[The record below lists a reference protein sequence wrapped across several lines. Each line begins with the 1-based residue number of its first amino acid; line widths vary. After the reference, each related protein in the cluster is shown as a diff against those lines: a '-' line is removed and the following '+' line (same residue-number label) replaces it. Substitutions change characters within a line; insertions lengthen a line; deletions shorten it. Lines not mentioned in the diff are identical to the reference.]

1 MSTLVMFIR
10 IKLHALSILKGKGLH
25 KGMNIRRWRLLGPSW
40 SLSVIVIAFHRKGAF
55 SVEKVN
61 ISVWKVELRR
71 KFPMCICCS
80 VTVVS
85 SFLQPHGLQK
95 KKKKKIM
102 PADCQWRGVSLWTGV
117 RHPNRTPTSIHQL
130 PISKIK
136 QTFLSTNLVSL
147 MAFERWAVRPHL
159 QLEFYV
165 AIFSFC

>member
-10 IKLHALSILKGKGLH
+10 IKSHALSILKGKGLH

-95 KKKKKIM
+95 KKKKKYNACWLSVERSQ
-102 PADCQWRGVSLWTGV
+102 PLDRSPPSQS
-117 RHPNRTPTSIHQL
+117 HPYIH
-130 PISKIK
+130 P
-136 QTFLSTNLVSL
+136 
-147 MAFERWAVRPHL
+147 P
-159 QLEFYV
+159 V
-165 AIFSFC
+165 ANIQNKANFSFH

>member
-80 VTVVS
+80 VTQLCPTFCNPMDCNTPVLPVLCCHCPICVNILNYFYS
-85 SFLQPHGLQK
+85 LQFAFLYFSWLYQFH
-95 KKKKKIM
+95 
-102 PADCQWRGVSLWTGV
+102 A
-117 RHPNRTPTSIHQL
+117 
-130 PISKIK
+130 
-136 QTFLSTNLVSL
+136 FLSQKREITSL
-147 MAFERWAVRPHL
+147 EPSLFTL
-159 QLEFYV
+159 
-165 AIFSFC
+165 